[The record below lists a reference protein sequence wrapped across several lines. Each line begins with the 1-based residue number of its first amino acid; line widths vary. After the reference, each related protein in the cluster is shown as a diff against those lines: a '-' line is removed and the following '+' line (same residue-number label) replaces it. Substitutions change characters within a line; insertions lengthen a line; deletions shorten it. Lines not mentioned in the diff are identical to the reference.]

1 MLGESSSYHARVA
14 DARQALRLS
23 ARSTRPNLSLQLA
36 LITTLAAAWL
46 HQARISSLASSS
58 STSRKTTSDSSLI
71 QRFCLQ
77 TSSITLSPTGKL
89 HLQNSKHTSTRRGN
103 IRSFATVSESTVK
116 TKDQNKA
123 QSSFDQ
129 KQSESSKE
137 SVALSDT
144 EDINELMRHPA
155 LLDHIKA
162 PRNPI
167 ILCHGLYGF
176 DVRGP
181 FWGLEIHYWATVL
194 DILRKKVG
202 ADVIVRGVPG
212 TGAIA
217 DRAKA
222 LHKFLCSEEAGIKGK
237 QVNFIGHSMGGLDAR
252 YLISILKPAPEQ
264 YTPISLTT
272 LSTPHRGSPFMDWCN
287 ANVGVGQDR
296 VEAEIQ
302 EAKKKQQQKGSATLT
317 KNAELV
323 EQEDFQQHEISK
335 PPFSLK
341 TPLFV
346 RPSAKEKSTEVNEGK
361 TDQEGSAFGEVI
373 KPIISGVA
381 GSLVQH
387 ATSPSSSG
395 PSAVQTVRNGV
406 QETKQEIKTEVKV
419 GESEKKRN
427 GKGSSLIDFSTFN
440 RALSSIGGSFS
451 SYMLSVLDQPA
462 YAMLSTRYMAQVFN
476 PTVPNSPDVS
486 YFSVASRKRNLP
498 IYHPLWL
505 PKLILDAAAES
516 RTAGGERD
524 GSADAL
530 GSKSQG
536 NDGLVSVES
545 AKWGKFLGI
554 IDGCDHWDL
563 RGGGAPRWKGKVNPQ
578 TGKPLVSDEN
588 KEKQKT
594 EMVNEE
600 KHEKEKGSTW
610 NDINRIVR
618 NLISSKADKE
628 TSQDAGKQKDAKVK
642 ETKPEDEDQK
652 ESNSL
657 KNMIASVVPS
667 KSSKRNDD
675 EQGLVDEVANWIS
688 DRLPE
693 GNEERRAQAERAAD
707 KYVQERSFFERKD
720 QRSGNGEK
728 EKEMEE
734 DKEKKAS
741 EPKQDST
748 NEFNSMNLS
757 VKLRREAAWQ
767 EELGHSEKAR
777 ELRRELAWHRAEWD
791 RALASGKAPAS
802 IAERLQR
809 NNQSYPASRE
819 LNWDAHAKN
828 RSMYNTNSSSTNP
841 SNSNHQKSAQVTSAD
856 ELERF
861 WIALCR
867 HLWAHGF

>member
-1 MLGESSSYHARVA
+1 MLGGSSYHHAQATTNRGACARGISNPG
-14 DARQALRLS
+14 L
-23 ARSTRPNLSLQLA
+23 STRLRGPNLSLQLA
-36 LITTLAAAWL
+36 LITTVAAAWL
-46 HQARISSLASSS
+46 HHARVSSLA
-58 STSRKTTSDSSLI
+58 TSDIANNSTTKRTHSHTNI
-71 QRFCLQ
+71 V
-77 TSSITLSPTGKL
+77 TLHQSGVL
-89 HLQNSKHTSTRRGN
+89 HQHNRHNSTRRRQT
-103 IRSFATVSESTVK
+103 RSFATVSESKANAHNESKDALPFDPKK
-116 TKDQNKA
+116 TD
-123 QSSFDQ
+123 
-129 KQSESSKE
+129 SSKD

-155 LLDHIKA
+155 LLNHIKA

-194 DILRKKVG
+194 DILRKKIG

-217 DRAKA
+217 DRAEA
-222 LHKFLCSEEAGIKGK
+222 LHKYLCSEEAGIKGK
-237 QVNFIGHSMGGLDAR
+237 RVNFIGHSMGGLDAR
-252 YLISILKPAPEQ
+252 YLISVLKPAPEQ
-264 YTPISLTT
+264 YTPISLTS

-287 ANVGVGQDR
+287 ANVGTGNDR
-296 VEAEIQ
+296 VEAEIR
-302 EAKKKQQQKGSATLT
+302 EAKQRQQRTGSGTLT
-317 KNAELV
+317 KNTKQE
-323 EQEDFQQHEISK
+323 EEEDFQKHELSK

-346 RPSAKEKSTEVNEGK
+346 RPTSAAKGKGVEVNEGK
-361 TDQEGSAFGEVI
+361 TEQKESAIGEI
-373 KPIISGVA
+373 LKPVISGVTA
-381 GSLVQH
+381 SLVQQ
-387 ATSPSSSG
+387 ATSPSSTAS
-395 PSAVQTVRNGV
+395 STAQAVKDGAKELKEESKPDTDQKDPK
-406 QETKQEIKTEVKV
+406 TK
-419 GESEKKRN
+419 KKN
-427 GKGSSLIDFSTFN
+427 GKDSPLIDFSLFN

-486 YFSVASRKRNLP
+486 YFSVASRKRSLP

-563 RGGGAPRWKGKVNPQ
+563 RGGGAPRWKGKLNPQ
-578 TGKPLVSDEN
+578 TGKPLPVDES
-588 KEKQKT
+588 KEKQKI
-594 EMVNEE
+594 EAANEE
-600 KHEKEKGSTW
+600 KNKKEKDSTW

-618 NLISSKADKE
+618 NLISSKDKE
-628 TSQDAGKQKDAKVK
+628 SGQEAGKKEEKASEQK
-642 ETKPEDEDQK
+642 KPEEKDEKD
-652 ESNSL
+652 SSTL
-657 KNMIASVVPS
+657 KDMIASVVPT
-667 KSSKRNDD
+667 KSSKKNDD
-675 EQGLVDEVANWIS
+675 EGLVDEVANWIS

-693 GNEERRAQAERAAD
+693 GNQERRAEAERAAD
-707 KYVQERSFFERKD
+707 EYAKENSSFERKEQGKGQQD
-720 QRSGNGEK
+720 KPMSDAEGKKDSSQVPNEK
-728 EKEMEE
+728 TT
-734 DKEKKAS
+734 A
-741 EPKQDST
+741 
-748 NEFNSMNLS
+748 EFNNMKLS
-757 VKLRREAAWQ
+757 VKLRRDAAWQ
-767 EELGHSEKAR
+767 EELGHSETAR

-802 IAERLQR
+802 VAERLQR
-809 NNQSYPASRE
+809 NSQSYPSSRE

-828 RSMYNTNSSSTNP
+828 RSMYNTNSSS
-841 SNSNHQKSAQVTSAD
+841 NSPNQKPVQVTSAD